1 MLVQRK
7 HATAALVNGL
17 GDMFSSLY
25 AIEKEIEHKIRVVD
39 NSKNKLYH
47 PRAAEADTAQH

>member
-17 GDMFSSLY
+17 GDMLSSLY